1 MCAGIERRRGLM
13 YPEFVARY
21 RNPGKPVIFTD
32 LTKDWPALGK
42 FSPEYFRTH
51 HGHRQ
56 VKIGD
61 QSYTLSAFLDLLQQ
75 STHEQPAPYPCKLD
89 LRAEFADLAKDVAPR
104 PAVALPDR
112 TNSCLLP
119 RRFLGGLADLEIF
132 IGGPGGEFPYIH
144 YDYLGL
150 SAYIN
155 QIYGEKEFFIYPV
168 DQLPYLYADP
178 ARPWRSLINNAF
190 HPNLEQFP
198 LFAKAEP
205 MMVTL
210 GPGETLYI
218 PFGTW
223 HTARS
228 KTVSISVA
236 FDQLC
241 RANWQFFTDDV
252 VRFSYPKPWKAAVVR
267 TILGTAGSAL
277 TFRERLSGWR

>member
-1 MCAGIERRRGLM
+1 MCTGIERRHGLT
-13 YPEFVARY
+13 YQEFVARY
-21 RNPGKPVIFTD
+21 RDPGKPVIFTD

-51 HGHRQ
+51 HGHRP
-56 VKIGD
+56 VKIGERE
-61 QSYTLSAFLDLLQQ
+61 YKLGEFLDLLEK
-75 STHEQPAPYPCKLD
+75 STRENPAPYPCKLD
-89 LRAEFADLAKDVAPR
+89 MRDEFLDLANDVAPR
-104 PAVALPDR
+104 PSVALPDR
-112 TNSCLLP
+112 TNSRLLP

-155 QIYGEKEFFIYPV
+155 QIYGEKEFFVYPG

-178 ARPWRSLINNAF
+178 ARPWMSLVNNAF
-190 HPNLEQFP
+190 HPDLNRFP

-205 MMVTL
+205 MVVTL

-228 KTVSISVA
+228 KTISISVA

-241 RANWQFFTDDV
+241 QANWQFFTDDV
-252 VRFSYPKPWKAAVVR
+252 VRFSYPQPWKAAIVR
-267 TILGTAGSAL
+267 TMLGTAGGVL
-277 TFRERLSGWR
+277 TLKERLSGWR